1 MKIFSR
7 MRLIYFVYLAIALL
21 LVWGIYD
28 INKGDMFITTLKL
41 YIAYVFIVMIISY
54 NIWSRKIKK
63 K

>member
-1 MKIFSR
+1 